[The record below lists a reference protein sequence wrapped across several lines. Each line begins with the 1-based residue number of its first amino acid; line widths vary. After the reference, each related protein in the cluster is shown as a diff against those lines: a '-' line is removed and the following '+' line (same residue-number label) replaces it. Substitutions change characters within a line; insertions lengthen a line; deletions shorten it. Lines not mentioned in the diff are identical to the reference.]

1 MTDTLPNELVWEDDG
16 HVGEVALAAIA
27 DGELEIVP
35 ERAIS
40 HAGACEVCTARLGE
54 QALLSLS
61 AGEALALIDPDPIAA
76 RRPLPVLAVG
86 LALFLAA
93 LGAAPAALGLLNG
106 VAGWP
111 ELALR
116 GLLLSSR
123 AAATLVR
130 TLAAAEAGT
139 WAVLWTA
146 ATAILLV
153 LGVLVA
159 RSAHPKETA

>member
-1 MTDTLPNELVWEDDG
+1 MTAPPSPLPVPSPPSA
-16 HVGEVALAAIA
+16 VATTSPPITRPTGPSTRATIA
-27 DGELEIVP
+27 P
-35 ERAIS
+35 
-40 HAGACEVCTARLGE
+40 
-54 QALLSLS
+54 
-61 AGEALALIDPDPIAA
+61 